1 MDRFPKNA
9 RVCFIG
15 DSITCN
21 NRHVA
26 RVAAYYHEH
35 FPDDN
40 INFYNCGASGANS
53 DGTLALMECDTL
65 TYKPTHAVLMFGVN
79 DSGRSELVRGRSTE
93 LYNELKQRLLHYK
106 ENLHRICGM
115 LEATGVDITLATPV
129 PLDEY
134 SSFDTPTLSGA
145 FALMSAYAEHVR
157 AYAKEHGYPLIDQ
170 FAEFTRL
177 LMSGERI
184 YESDRVHPNE
194 YGQYCLARNILEA
207 QGLTAPDYAPI
218 PEFMGRWVKL
228 VEEYRYYVITVECL
242 LIGRYDLPD
251 GEAIEIVKKKL
262 ETEQNEFV
270 LEIGKKYLETKPNAM
285 RIKAEMTDEMEH
297 GLKHRG

>member
-1 MDRFPKNA
+1 MNRFPKNA

-21 NRHVA
+21 NGHVA
-26 RVAAYYHEH
+26 RIAAYYHEH

-79 DSGRSELVRGRSTE
+79 DSGRSELVRGRSAE
-93 LYNELKQRLLHYK
+93 LYNELKNRFSHYK
-106 ENLHRICGM
+106 ENLHKICEM
-115 LEATGVDITLATPV
+115 LKAADVDITLATPV

-134 SSFDTPTLSGA
+134 SEFGTPTLNGS

-177 LMSGERI
+177 LMSGEEV
-184 YESDRVHPNE
+184 YNSDRVHPND
-194 YGQYCLARNILEA
+194 YGQYCLANTILKA
-207 QGLTAPDYAPI
+207 QGFETPDYAPI
-218 PEFMGRWVKL
+218 PEFMKKWVDL
-228 VEEYRYYVITVECL
+228 VVQYRYYVITVECL
-242 LIGRYDLPD
+242 LIGRYDLPED
-251 GEAIEIVKKKL
+251 EAFAIVNEKL
-262 ETEQNEFV
+262 KNEKNEFV
-270 LEIGKKYLETKPNAM
+270 LSIGSRYLEAKPRAM
-285 RIKAEMTDEMEH
+285 EIKAEMIKEMEQN
-297 GLKHRG
+297 LKAR